1 MIELAVH
8 KVVVIAFHDELES
21 AFPPLNV
28 AVGAISSGADVILA
42 FSKDGMELL
51 RKDFRPQPSPGKE
64 EVKERIEEFGAPSF
78 QELMEVARESGVRM
92 VSTNEIKFPSDW
104 DPEIRSIKWVLNEAA
119 DADLFVHF

>member
-1 MIELAVH
+1 MAGR

-28 AVGAISSGADVILA
+28 AVGAISSGAEVILA

-51 RKDFRPQPSPGKE
+51 RKGFKPQPSLGKE
-64 EVKERIEEFGAPSF
+64 EVRERLNEFGAPSF
-78 QELMEVARESGVRM
+78 QELMEVARENGVRM
-92 VSTNEIKFPSDW
+92 ISTNGIHFKSDW
-104 DPEIRSIKWVLNEAA
+104 NPEIRSIKWVLNEAA